1 MDAWNLPTSLEISG
15 KEYSIRTDYR
25 VILDILA
32 AMNDPNIFEPSM
44 SEDEMKREK
53 TLTMLQILYVDFEKI
68 PSDYWDEASKK
79 ACEFI
84 DCGIKD
90 DGKPKPRTMDW
101 EQDAPL
107 IVPAINKTANLD
119 VRSVEY
125 MHWWTFFGLYME
137 IGEST
142 FSTVVS
148 IRDKKR
154 RGKKLEKWEQ
164 NFYKNNK
171 SLIDLKSR
179 NSDRS
184 NDEKEALRKLL
195 GINK

>member
-1 MDAWNLPTSLEISG
+1 M
-15 KEYSIRTDYR
+15 
-25 VILDILA
+25 ILDILA
-32 AMNDPNIFEPSM
+32 AMNDPDIFEPGM
-44 SEDEMKREK
+44 SQEEMQQEK
-53 TLTMLQILYVDFEKI
+53 VMTMLQILYIDFDSMPPRDWK
-68 PSDYWDEASKK
+68 EAAEK
-79 ACEFI
+79 ACDFI

-107 IVPAINKTANLD
+107 IVPAINKSVKID
-119 VRSVEY
+119 VRSVKY

-154 RGKKLEKWEQ
+154 RGKKLEKREQ
-164 NFYKNNK
+164 EFYRNNK
-171 SLIDLKSR
+171 HLVDLKAR
-179 NSDRS
+179 RIERSDE
-184 NDEKEALRKLL
+184 EKDALRELFGLK
-195 GINK
+195 K